1 MSRRVLVIVGPT
13 ASGKTALSLELAR
26 HLPIEI
32 ISADARQ
39 VYKHLDIGTAKPTAA
54 ERGVCRHHCIDIL
67 EPSAPYSAADYAR
80 DARAAINEV
89 PSTHLPVIV
98 GGSGLYIQ
106 AALDGFSTDA
116 IAPEPDVR
124 ERLQSELDQRGRE
137 AMYAELQRKDARSAE
152 RYADMNPRRI
162 LRALEYIEITGRP
175 FSETWDQHR
184 DAFDVD
190 AVYIGIEIDRELLN
204 TRINARCDAMWRDGL
219 LNETQRVLDMGVSPS
234 AQSLQT
240 VGYVE
245 AIAVLN
251 GTMNLPDAQEKLRVS
266 TRRYA
271 KRQRT
276 WFQRDDRIHWISV
289 NTESTQPSTL
299 STLRLLLGDFVV

>member
-26 HLPIEI
+26 QLPIEI

-39 VYKHLDIGTAKPTAA
+39 VYKHLDIGTAKPTVD
-54 ERGVCRHHCIDIL
+54 ERSVCPHHCIDIL
-67 EPSAPYSAADYAR
+67 EPSAPYSSADYAR
-80 DARAAINEV
+80 DARAAIDAV
-89 PSTHLPVIV
+89 PSSHMAVMV

-116 IAPEPDVR
+116 VAPEPEVR
-124 ERLQSELDQRGRE
+124 ERLMARFDELGRDE
-137 AMYAELQRKDARSAE
+137 MYEELQRLDARAAE
-152 RYADMNPRRI
+152 RYTDKNPRRI
-162 LRALEYIEITGRP
+162 LRALEYIEITGQP
-175 FSETWDQHR
+175 FSETWDRHR
-184 DAFDVD
+184 DAFDVEP
-190 AVYIGIEIDRELLN
+190 VYIGIDIDRDVLN
-204 TRINARCDAMWRDGL
+204 DRINERCDAMWRDGL
-219 LNETQRVLDMGVSPS
+219 LDETQRVLDMGVAPT

-245 AIAVLN
+245 AIAVLMK
-251 GTMNLPDAQEKLRVS
+251 TMTLSEAQEKLRVA

-276 WFQRDDRIHWISV
+276 WFRRDERIHWVDGSLASLM
-289 NTESTQPSTL
+289 N
-299 STLRLLLGDFVV
+299 VVAE

>member
-39 VYKHLDIGTAKPTAA
+39 VYRYLDIGTAKPTVE
-54 ERGVCRHHCIDIL
+54 ERSVCSHHCIDIL

-80 DARAAINEV
+80 DARAAIEAIPLTHV
-89 PSTHLPVIV
+89 PVMV
-98 GGSGLYIQ
+98 GGSGLYIH

-116 IAPEPDVR
+116 VAPEPEVR
-124 ERLQSELDQRGRE
+124 DRLQARLDELGRD
-137 AMYAELQRKDARSAE
+137 AMYEQLQRLDPRAAE
-152 RYADMNPRRI
+152 RYADKNPRRI
-162 LRALEYIEITGRP
+162 LRALEYIEITGQP
-175 FSETWDQHR
+175 FSETWDRHR
-184 DAFDVD
+184 DAFDVE
-190 AVYIGIEIDRELLN
+190 ALYVGIDIDRDVLN
-204 TRINARCDAMWRDGL
+204 DRINTRCDAMWRDGL
-219 LNETQRVLDMGVSPS
+219 LEETQRVLDMGVSPT

-245 AIAVLN
+245 AIAVLTK
-251 GTMNLPDAQEKLRVS
+251 TMTLSEAQEKLRVA

-276 WFQRDDRIHWISV
+276 WFRRDERIHWINGTLDSLLAAG
-289 NTESTQPSTL
+289 NSLFTE
-299 STLRLLLGDFVV
+299 

>member
-1 MSRRVLVIVGPT
+1 MNRRVLVIVGPT

-39 VYKHLDIGTAKPTAA
+39 VYKHLDIGTAKPTEA
-54 ERGVCRHHCIDIL
+54 ERAVCRHHCIDIL

-80 DARAAINEV
+80 DARAAINAV
-89 PSTHLPVIV
+89 PSTHLPVMV
-98 GGSGLYIQ
+98 GGSGLYLQ

-116 IAPEPDVR
+116 VAPEPEIR
-124 ERLQSELDQRGRE
+124 ERLQVEMDQRGRE
-137 AMYAELQRKDARSAE
+137 AMYAELQRKDARAAE
-152 RYADMNPRRI
+152 RYTDMNPRRI

-190 AVYIGIEIDRELLN
+190 PFYIGIEIEREHLN
-204 TRINARCDAMWRDGL
+204 ARINARCDAMWRDGL
-219 LNETQRVLDMGVSPS
+219 LDETQRVLDMGVSPA

-251 GTMNLPDAQEKLRVS
+251 GTMTLADAREKLRIS

-276 WFQRDDRIHWISV
+276 WFRRDERIHWISG
-289 NTESTQPSTL
+289 TL
-299 STLRLLLGDFVV
+299 DSLLAAGNSLFSV